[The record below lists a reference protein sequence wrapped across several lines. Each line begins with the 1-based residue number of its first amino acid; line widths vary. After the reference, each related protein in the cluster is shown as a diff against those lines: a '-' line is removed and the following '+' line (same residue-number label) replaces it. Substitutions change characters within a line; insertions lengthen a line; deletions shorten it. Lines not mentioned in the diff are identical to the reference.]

1 MYPTFAPEPL
11 GTPTQHH
18 VAWADEILLPLTFIA
33 DRPVT
38 FIADRPMT
46 YIADVYSC
54 AAYDRPMTFIA
65 DRPMTFI
72 ADRPMTFIAVL
83 LTTGP

>member
-1 MYPTFAPEPL
+1 M
-11 GTPTQHH
+11 
-18 VAWADEILLPLTFIA
+18 
-33 DRPVT
+33 T

>member
-38 FIADRPMT
+38 FIADRPLK
-46 YIADVYSC
+46 
-54 AAYDRPMTFIA
+54 FIA
-65 DRPMTFI
+65 DRPVTFI
-72 ADRPMTFIAVL
+72 GVQ
-83 LTTGP
+83 LTIGP